1 MKKELIEVETLK
13 QLTIMNRES
22 KARPSLMT
30 PKYFDGNLV
39 VTNSHVAIKV
49 ADDKYKDDGRT
60 DYPNNAVQLFGR
72 EVIDWIKLDQ
82 VDMKALKEF
91 ASTFKRLK
99 ETNIVITFDRDN
111 FIIEGYNNKVKT
123 FLPYQQV
130 KYSGDMVG
138 KNIMINPKY
147 LEQILAYYI
156 KLKATSVNLELTGEK
171 YPIKVTSGN
180 VQYLAAQIRT
190 PR

>member
-1 MKKELIEVETLK
+1 MKKELIEIETLK
-13 QLTIMNRES
+13 QLERMNKES

-49 ADDKYKDDGRT
+49 ADEKYKDDGRT

-111 FIIEGYNNKVKT
+111 FVIEGYNNKVRT
-123 FLPYQQV
+123 HLPYQKI

-138 KNIMINPKY
+138 KNIMIDPKY

>member
-49 ADDKYKDDGRT
+49 ADEKYKDDGRT
-60 DYPNNAVQLFGR
+60 DYPTNAVQLFDR

-111 FIIEGYNNKVKT
+111 FIIEGYSDKVKT
-123 FLPYQQV
+123 ILPYQQV